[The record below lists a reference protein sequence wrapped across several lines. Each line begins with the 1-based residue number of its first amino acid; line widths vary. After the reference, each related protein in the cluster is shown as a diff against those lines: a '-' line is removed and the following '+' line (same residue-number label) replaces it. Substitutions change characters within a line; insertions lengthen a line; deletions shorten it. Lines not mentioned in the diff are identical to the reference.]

1 MATYTISANQR
12 QEMGRKNWKLREEGK
27 IPAVVYGFEME
38 PQNIELNRND
48 FVKLYN
54 TAGESSVIDLSIKD
68 GKTIS
73 VIVQDFQRDP
83 ITGFVT
89 HADFRAI
96 DLTKPIEAEVKLSFE
111 GEAPAVK
118 SMGGTLVRS
127 IERLPI
133 RALPKNLISSI
144 TVDLTQLVTF
154 DDIIRVSDLALPT
167 GVEANEEAERTIALV
182 MAPRSE
188 EEMAALDEAVE
199 GEVGGVEVEGEK
211 AEGEEGTD
219 ASAGGE
225 KKEDE
230 KKESDAGKDS
240 K

>member
-1 MATYTISANQR
+1 MATYTISANLR
-12 QEMGRKNWKLREEGK
+12 QEMGRKNWKLREVGK
-27 IPAVVYGFEME
+27 VPAVVYGFEIE
-38 PQNIELNRND
+38 PQNLELNRND

-54 TAGESSVIDLSIKD
+54 TAGESSVIDLTVGD

-73 VIVQDFQRDP
+73 VIIQEFQRDP

-96 DLTKPIEAEVKLSFE
+96 DMTKPIEAEVKLIFE
-111 GEAPAVK
+111 GESMAVK
-118 SMGGTLVRS
+118 SMGGTLVRA

-133 RALPKNLISSI
+133 RALPKDLISSI
-144 TVDLTQLVTF
+144 TVDLTKLVTF
-154 DDIIRVSDLALPT
+154 DDIIRVSDLALPA
-167 GVEANEEAERTIALV
+167 GVEANEEAGRTIALI

-199 GEVGGVEVEGEK
+199 GEVEEVEVEGEDK
-211 AEGEEGTD
+211 EGEEG
-219 ASAGGE
+219 AEAPAEGE
-225 KKEDE
+225 KKEEEE
-230 KKESDAGKDS
+230 KKEEKDS